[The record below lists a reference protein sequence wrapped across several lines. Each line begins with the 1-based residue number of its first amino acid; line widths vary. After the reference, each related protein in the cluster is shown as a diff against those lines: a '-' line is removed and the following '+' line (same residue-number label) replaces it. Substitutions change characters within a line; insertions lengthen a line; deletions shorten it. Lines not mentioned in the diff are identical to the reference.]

1 MLVSHGAMIMV
12 IDGAK
17 MSLFRNRGKDSSAD
31 LELVENAAKHAASTA
46 EIGSDKPGRTF
57 SSKGNSRSAYE
68 TTDYHQ
74 SQEDE
79 FAKVAT
85 QQLNALAHQSHLDF
99 IVIAAPR
106 ILGVMR
112 RHYNA
117 DLRKQLIAEIDKDYA
132 RRTAEDIAQLLQHH
146 SV

>member
-17 MSLFRNRGKDSSAD
+17 MSLFRNRCKDFSAD
-31 LELVENAAKHAASTA
+31 LELVENATKHAASTT
-46 EIGSDKPGRTF
+46 EIGSDRPGRSF
-57 SSKGNSRSAYE
+57 SSNGNARSAHE
-68 TTDYHQ
+68 TTDYHRAE
-74 SQEDE
+74 EDE